1 MANVLFEVSSQAKE
15 VSQALSAPQ
24 KISLMIVVSA
34 LMGGIILAGIWSK
47 TPSYKPIY
55 SGISGEN
62 VAEVVALLENE
73 KIPYKLS
80 SDGTGISVPS
90 EKVAAVRL
98 MMSGDGVLM
107 GGGAGFELFDGKNIG
122 MTEFMQKLNY
132 QRALQ
137 GELARTISQLTE
149 VEQARVHIVMPKESL
164 FKEKEAEASASVVV
178 KLKRGKMLRQSQVNG
193 ISELVANAVEGMET
207 EGVSVIDSKGNVLTS
222 GRKDGISY
230 GASNNIEIQQA
241 FEKEMQKKVTSMLD
255 KAVGRGKSIVRVSA
269 VMDFERSEKVEEL
282 FDPDSVVVRSEQRSV
297 ESYNDTE
304 GVPRG
309 TPGVKANILSGG
321 EEAAAASSN
330 SSKKNET
337 INYEVSRTTKTT
349 VSPLGELKSLSVAV
363 LIDGTYETAEGGETK
378 YIPRSE
384 GELKTY
390 ETLLKRVVG
399 FNVERGDELEVA
411 SVPFETVEGGA
422 EMALFE
428 ATGDSK
434 QFWISIAKNISFV
447 LVALIFFI
455 FVIRPLVK
463 WVVTPVEGGLLLEGA
478 PKTVR
483 EMEAALAGGGGA
495 AEREMEAALAGG
507 ERSAEKE
514 LQIDN
519 SLSSAKSNPDIV
531 HSVIRGWIED

>member
-15 VSQALSAPQ
+15 LSQALSAPQ
-24 KISLMIVVSA
+24 KISLMIVASA

-47 TPSYKPIY
+47 TPSYKPLY

-62 VAEVVALLENE
+62 VAEVVALLEDE

-90 EKVAAVRL
+90 EKIANVRL
-98 MMSGDGVLM
+98 ILAGDGALM

-137 GELARTISQLTE
+137 GELARTISQLSE

-164 FKEKEAEASASVVV
+164 FKEKEEEASASVVI
-178 KLKRGKMLRQSQVNG
+178 KLKRGKILKQSQING
-193 ISELVANAVEGMET
+193 ISELVANAVEGMEI
-207 EGVSVIDSKGNVLTS
+207 EGVAVIDSRGNVLTS

-241 FEKEMQKKVTSMLD
+241 FEKEMEKKVTSMLD
-255 KAVGRGKSIVRVSA
+255 KAVGRGNSIVRVSA
-269 VMDFERSEKVEEL
+269 VMDFEQSEKVEEI

-297 ESYNDTE
+297 ESYADSE
-304 GVPRG
+304 GVSGG

-321 EEAAAASSN
+321 DESAASSN

-349 VSPLGELKSLSVAV
+349 VSPLGTLESLSVAV
-363 LIDGTYETAEGGETK
+363 LIDGTYETAEGGEAK

-384 GELKTY
+384 DELKTY

-399 FNVERGDELEVA
+399 FNAERGDKLEVV
-411 SVPFETVEGGA
+411 SVPFETVGA
-422 EMALFE
+422 EAETALFE

-434 QFWISIAKNISFV
+434 QFWISIAKNISF
-447 LVALIFFI
+447 ALIALFFFI
-455 FVIRPLVK
+455 FVLRPLVK
-463 WVVTPVEGGLLLEGA
+463 WVVTPVEGGLLLEGG

-483 EMEAALAGGGGA
+483 EMEAALAG
-495 AEREMEAALAGG
+495 AEG
-507 ERSAEKE
+507 SAEKE

-519 SLSSAKSNPDIV
+519 SLNNAKSNPEIV
-531 HSVIRGWIED
+531 HTVIRGWIQD